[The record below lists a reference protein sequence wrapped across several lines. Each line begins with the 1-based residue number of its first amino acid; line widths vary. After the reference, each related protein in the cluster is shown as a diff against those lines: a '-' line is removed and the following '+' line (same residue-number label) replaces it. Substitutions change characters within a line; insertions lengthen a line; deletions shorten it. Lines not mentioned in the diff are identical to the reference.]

1 MEIEYWQWLILG
13 MLLMALEM
21 ALPSFVLLWFGAG
34 AIVSGIVLLVV
45 PISLTAQVLIWAL
58 ASIAFT
64 LLWFKYLKP
73 LSIDKTMAGLPNES
87 ILGETGLVIKAP
99 AEQQRG
105 IVRFTTPKLGSE
117 EWPIISEQ
125 SIALGDRVRVTGVS
139 GNALL
144 VVPA

>member
-1 MEIEYWQWLILG
+1 MEIEYWHWLILG

-21 ALPSFVLLWFGAG
+21 AVPSFVLLWFGAG

-105 IVRFTTPKLGSE
+105 IVMFTTPKLGSE